1 MYYTEEELRFLLYQ
15 YGAHYDQG
23 TPLVSD
29 ARYDELK
36 EQLKVAQ
43 EEQRTYTQEELTHLL
58 LDYAAAY
65 AIGKPKVSDATY
77 DRLIRL
83 LEGMED
89 QSGWRVEGSPT
100 QTVGAPVTNTLA
112 TVEHK
117 EPMLSLD
124 NVFSEA
130 ELGEWLDSKQLVE
143 QPDANVDGYP
153 NHVGVEPKLDGL
165 AVAIVYRGGRFSH
178 AATRGDGL
186 VGEDVTATV
195 YCAPGV
201 PKRWAPERE
210 NLYGENGRCVE
221 EEIRGEFV
229 LARRGLEVLAKHG
242 IDYVNCRN
250 GVAGLARRLDVSSL
264 PDEVWEYLRFVAYEY
279 HVRDCLEEEE
289 AQFRRHFWGRW
300 SMFGG
305 YHTRHLECLKLERE
319 HLPVALVNSSDL
331 TTIYEQVQYLERHRE
346 AWDFDIDGAVIK
358 TYDEALRHR
367 LGTSGRVPNWG
378 IAYKFPAEQVDTDLV
393 AIDWQV
399 GRTGQVTPVGRLTP
413 VFVGGVTVSNVTL
426 HNYAELGRLGITRRC
441 RVLVERRG
449 DVIPKVMGV
458 LQTEEQAPAFE
469 VPQDCPSCGQRLE
482 LLPSGM
488 LFCRNRQTCPA
499 QLLERLVHF
508 ASRKALDI
516 QGLGESVAQALIEA
530 DLVRN
535 LADLWSLSAEQMA
548 PVVGGPQIAEN
559 LRQSIAKSAKTTL
572 ARTIYGLGVEELGE
586 VNARTLCN
594 AVYSEYFKRV
604 SQEQVWRELELAMT
618 PGSRNE
624 FHEPGL
630 GVRGMVS
637 QIMLITVMT
646 ELCTPEW
653 LAELDG
659 FGKVR
664 GQIVAR
670 ELGRLPPTEVGEP
683 VALSIVNNKGTPA
696 PSLVTQAIHDLQ
708 RLCSVLIW
716 EPPRTQS
723 STVEGTYVLSG
734 NFPRPRD
741 ELAELIRQ
749 AGGKV
754 SSTVSRNTTALF
766 VGEGGGQKRANAE
779 RLGVPV
785 GGWLELQALL
795 KL

>member
-1 MYYTEEELRFLLYQ
+1 MYYTEEELKFLLYQ

-36 EQLKVAQ
+36 EQLKVVQ
-43 EEQRTYTQEELTHLL
+43 EEQRTYTQEQLTHLL

-77 DRLIRL
+77 DRLMRL

-100 QTVGAPVTNTLA
+100 QTVGAPVTNTLE

-143 QPDANVDGYP
+143 QPGANVDGYP

-195 YCAPGV
+195 YLAPGV

-289 AQFRRHFWGRW
+289 ILFRRHFWSRW

-331 TTIYEQVQYLERHRE
+331 ATIYEQVQYLERHRE

-358 TYDEALRHR
+358 TYDEGLRHR

-482 LLPSGM
+482 LLQSGM

-516 QGLGESVAQALIEA
+516 QGLGDSVAQALIESG
-530 DLVRN
+530 LVRD

-559 LRQSIAKSAKTTL
+559 LRKAIAKSAHTNL
-572 ARTIYGLGVEELGE
+572 ARTLFGLGVEELGE

-630 GVRGMVS
+630 GIRGVVS
-637 QIMLITVMT
+637 QIMLITVLS

-664 GQIVAR
+664 GQVVAR
-670 ELGRLPPTEVGEP
+670 ELGKLPLAQVGVP
-683 VALSIVNNKGTPA
+683 PALSVVNDRGTQT
-696 PSLVTQAIHDLQ
+696 PSLVPQAIHDLQ

-723 STVEGTYVLSG
+723 GTVEGTYVLSG

-741 ELAELIRQ
+741 DLAELIRQ

>member
-1 MYYTEEELRFLLYQ
+1 MGYTEEELQFLLQQ
-15 YGAHYDQG
+15 YGAHYDQE

-36 EQLKVAQ
+36 EQLKVVQ
-43 EEQRTYTQEELTHLL
+43 EENKTVSQEGLTHLL

-77 DRLIRL
+77 DKL
-83 LEGMED
+83 LRTLSDMEVE
-89 QSGWRVEGSPT
+89 SGWRVEGSPT
-100 QTVGAPVTNTLA
+100 QTVGAPVTNTLN
-112 TVEHK
+112 TIEHK

-130 ELGEWLDSKQLVE
+130 ELGEWIDSKKLVD
-143 QPDANVDGYP
+143 QGANVDGYP
-153 NHVGVEPKLDGL
+153 NHIGVEPKLDGL
-165 AVAIVYRGGRFSH
+165 AVSIVYVCGRFSY

-186 VGEDVTATV
+186 VGEDISASV

-210 NLYGENGRCVE
+210 NLSGEHGRVVV

-250 GVAGLARRLDVSSL
+250 GIAGLARRLDVSSI
-264 PDEVWEYLRFVAYEY
+264 PDEVWEYVRFVAYEY

-289 AQFRRHFWGRW
+289 AQFRRHFWSRW

-331 TTIYEQVQYLERHRE
+331 ATIYEQVQYLERHRE

-358 TYDEALRHR
+358 TYDEGLRHR

-393 AIDWQV
+393 GVDWQV

-426 HNYAELGRLGITRRC
+426 HNVAELGRLGITRRC

-458 LQTEEQAPAFE
+458 LEVEEQAPAFE

-482 LLPSGM
+482 LLQSGM

-516 QGLGESVAQALIEA
+516 QGLGDSVAQALIESG
-530 DLVRN
+530 LVRD

-559 LRQSIAKSAKTTL
+559 LRQSIAKSAHTTL
-572 ARTIYGLGVEELGE
+572 ARTLYGLGVEELGE

-594 AVYSEYFKRV
+594 AVYSEYFRRV
-604 SQEQVWRELELAMT
+604 SQEQMWRELELAMT
-618 PGSRNE
+618 PGSLNE
-624 FHEPGL
+624 FREPGL

-637 QIMLITVMT
+637 QIMLITVLS

-670 ELGRLPPTEVGEP
+670 ELGRVSGLQTVADHGELVP
-683 VALSIVNNKGTPA
+683 SVTP
-696 PSLVTQAIHDLQ
+696 QAIYDLQ

-723 STVEGTYVLSG
+723 DTVEGTYVLSG

-741 ELAELIRQ
+741 ELAELLRQ

-754 SSTVSRNTTALF
+754 SSTVSRSTTALF

-785 GGWLELQALL
+785 GGWVELQALL

>member
-1 MYYTEEELRFLLYQ
+1 MGYTEEELQFLLQ
-15 YGAHYDQG
+15 DYGAHYDQG

-36 EQLKVAQ
+36 EQLKVVQ
-43 EEQRTYTQEELTHLL
+43 EENKTVSQEGLTHLL

-77 DRLIRL
+77 DKL
-83 LEGMED
+83 LRTLSDMEVE
-89 QSGWRVEGSPT
+89 SGWRVEGSPT
-100 QTVGAPVTNTLA
+100 QTVGAPVTNTLN
-112 TVEHK
+112 TIEHK

-130 ELGEWLDSKQLVE
+130 ELGEWIDSKKLVD
-143 QPDANVDGYP
+143 QGANVDGYP
-153 NHVGVEPKLDGL
+153 NHIGVEPKLDGL
-165 AVAIVYRGGRFSH
+165 AVSIVYVCGRFSY

-186 VGEDVTATV
+186 VGEDISASV

-201 PKRWAPERE
+201 PKRWAPERN
-210 NLYGENGRCVE
+210 NLSGEHGRVVV

-242 IDYVNCRN
+242 IEYVNCRN
-250 GVAGLARRLDVSSL
+250 GIAGLARRLDVSSI
-264 PDEVWEYLRFVAYEY
+264 PDEVWEYVRFVAYEY
-279 HVRDCLEEEE
+279 HVRDCLEGEEVT
-289 AQFRRHFWGRW
+289 FRRFFWSRW

-305 YHTRHLECLKLERE
+305 YHTRHLECLKLNRD

-331 TTIYEQVQYLERHRE
+331 ATIYEQVQYLERHRE

-358 TYDEALRHR
+358 TYDEGLRHR

-393 AIDWQV
+393 AVDWQV

-458 LQTEEQAPAFE
+458 LQVEEQATPFV
-469 VPQDCPSCGQRLE
+469 VPEDCPSCGQRLE

-516 QGLGESVAQALIEA
+516 QGLGDSVAQALIESG
-530 DLVRN
+530 LVRD

-559 LRQSIAKSAKTTL
+559 LRKAIAKSAHTTL
-572 ARTIYGLGVEELGE
+572 ARTLYGLGVEELGE

-594 AVYSEYFKRV
+594 AVYSEYFRRV
-604 SQEQVWRELELAMT
+604 SQEQMWRELELAMT
-618 PGSRNE
+618 PGSLNE
-624 FHEPGL
+624 FREPGL

-637 QIMLITVMT
+637 QIMLITVLS

-670 ELGRLPPTEVGEP
+670 ELGRVSGLQTVADHGELVP
-683 VALSIVNNKGTPA
+683 SVTP
-696 PSLVTQAIHDLQ
+696 QAIYDLQ

-723 STVEGTYVLSG
+723 DTVEGTYVLSG

-741 ELAELIRQ
+741 ELAELLRQ

-754 SSTVSRNTTALF
+754 SSTVSRSTTALF

-785 GGWLELQALL
+785 GGWVELQALL

>member
-1 MYYTEEELRFLLYQ
+1 MGYTEEELQFLLQQ

-36 EQLKVAQ
+36 EQLKVVQ
-43 EEQRTYTQEELTHLL
+43 EENKTVSQEGLTHLL

-77 DRLIRL
+77 DKL
-83 LEGMED
+83 LRTLSDMEVE
-89 QSGWRVEGSPT
+89 SGWRVEGSPT
-100 QTVGAPVTNTLA
+100 QTVGAPVTNTLN
-112 TVEHK
+112 TIEHK

-130 ELGEWLDSKQLVE
+130 ELGEWIDSKKLVD
-143 QPDANVDGYP
+143 QGANVDGYP
-153 NHVGVEPKLDGL
+153 NHIGVEPKLDGL
-165 AVAIVYRGGRFSH
+165 AVSIVYVCGRFSY

-186 VGEDVTATV
+186 VGEDISASV

-201 PKRWAPERE
+201 PKRWAPERN
-210 NLYGENGRCVE
+210 NLSGEHGRVVV

-242 IDYVNCRN
+242 IEYVNCRN
-250 GVAGLARRLDVSSL
+250 GIAGLARRLDVSSI
-264 PDEVWEYLRFVAYEY
+264 PDEVWEYVRFVAYEY
-279 HVRDCLEEEE
+279 HVRDCLEGEEVT
-289 AQFRRHFWGRW
+289 FRRFFWSRW

-305 YHTRHLECLKLERE
+305 YHTRHLECLKLNRD

-331 TTIYEQVQYLERHRE
+331 ATIYEQVQYLERHRE
-346 AWDFDIDGAVIK
+346 AWDFDIDGAVVK
-358 TYDEALRHR
+358 TYDEGLRHR

-393 AIDWQV
+393 AVDWQV

-426 HNYAELGRLGITRRC
+426 HNVAELGRLGITRRS

-458 LQTEEQAPAFE
+458 LEVEETAPAFE
-469 VPQDCPSCGQRLE
+469 IPTECPSCQSKLE
-482 LLPSGM
+482 LLQSGM

-516 QGLGESVAQALIEA
+516 QGLGDSVAQALIESG
-530 DLVRN
+530 LVRD

-559 LRQSIAKSAKTTL
+559 LRQSIAKSTHTTL
-572 ARTIYGLGVEELGE
+572 ARTLYGLGVEELGE

-594 AVYSEYFKRV
+594 AVYSEYFRRV
-604 SQEQVWRELELAMT
+604 SQEQMWRELELAMT
-618 PGSRNE
+618 PGSLNE
-624 FHEPGL
+624 FREPGL

-637 QIMLITVMT
+637 QIMLITVLS

-670 ELGRLPPTEVGEP
+670 ELGRVSGLQTVADHGELVP
-683 VALSIVNNKGTPA
+683 SVTP
-696 PSLVTQAIHDLQ
+696 QAIYDLQ

-723 STVEGTYVLSG
+723 DTVEGTYVLSG

-741 ELAELIRQ
+741 ELAELLRQ

-754 SSTVSRNTTALF
+754 SSTVSRSTTALF

-785 GGWLELQALL
+785 GGWVELQALL